1 MNKRIQGL
9 IAAVIVV
16 ICLVGAYSYI
26 SPQITETSEGKIGVV
41 VTIVPQTEFVE
52 SVAGDRVTV
61 TVMVPSGA
69 SPHTYEPT
77 PSQLEAVSKAQI
89 YFKVGSG
96 VEFETAWWDKIIAA
110 NPNIYVIDSSE
121 GIELIGTDPHIWNSP
136 INAKKMV
143 ENFYNGLT
151 QVDPDHKDEYKANK
165 DIYLQQLDELD
176 NYIRELFVDFTN
188 RVFLIYHPSF
198 GYFAEEYGLTQIAI
212 EHGGKEPTP
221 QVIQESIDA
230 ANTYNLSYVYV
241 APQFS
246 TIHAKTIANE
256 IGGKILYID
265 PLAENYIDNMS
276 NVADALA
283 LEFE

>member
-1 MNKRIQGL
+1 
-9 IAAVIVV
+9 
-16 ICLVGAYSYI
+16 
-26 SPQITETSEGKIGVV
+26 
-41 VTIVPQTEFVE
+41 
-52 SVAGDRVTV
+52 
-61 TVMVPSGA
+61 
-69 SPHTYEPT
+69 
-77 PSQLEAVSKAQI
+77 
-89 YFKVGSG
+89 VGSG

-121 GIELIGTDPHIWNSP
+121 GIELIGTDDEHHEHENGHHHNLDPHIWNSP

-143 ENFYNGLT
+143 ENFYNGLI

-165 DIYLQQLDELD
+165 DSYLQQLDELD
-176 NYIRELFVDFTN
+176 NYIRALFADFTN
-188 RVFLIYHPSF
+188 RAFLIYHPSF

-221 QVIQESIDA
+221 QVMQECIDA

-241 APQFS
+241 APQFTTS
-246 TIHAKTIANE
+246 HAKTIANE
-256 IGGKILYID
+256 IGGKTLYID
-265 PLAENYIDNMS
+265 PLAENYIDNMD